1 MRPTTP
7 AFAVIDGT
15 LFQLTREGAV
25 ARSCAPLA
33 TAIEEFLCGPLC
45 VFVRERPH
53 GLLPGISNLY
63 KLDAALRL
71 EWLAAWPGE
80 YGACTQIIEIVND
93 VLIAASAL
101 LVHWGV
107 NAWWLLVLGTPLALY
122 ATVKRAAK

>member
-1 MRPTTP
+1 MRPTSP

-93 VLIAASAL
+93 VLIAASASGA
-101 LVHWGV
+101 LVRLDIHDGRILEV
-107 NAWWLLVLGTPLALY
+107 DRALA
-122 ATVKRAAK
+122 ATG

>member
-1 MRPTTP
+1 MRPTSP

-15 LFQLTREGAV
+15 LSQLTREGAV

-63 KLDAALRL
+63 RLDAALRL
-71 EWLAAWPGE
+71 EWLAAWPTE
-80 YGACTQIIEIVND
+80 YGACTQIIDVVND
-93 VLIAASAL
+93 VLIAASSSGAL
-101 LVHWGV
+101 IRLDIHDGRLLGV
-107 NAWWLLVLGTPLALY
+107 DRALA
-122 ATVKRAAK
+122 ATG